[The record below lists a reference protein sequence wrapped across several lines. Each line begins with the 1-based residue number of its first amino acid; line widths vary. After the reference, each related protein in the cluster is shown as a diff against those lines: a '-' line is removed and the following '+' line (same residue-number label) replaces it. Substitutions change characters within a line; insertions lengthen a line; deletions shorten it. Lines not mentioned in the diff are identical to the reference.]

1 MYNSKGRQ
9 PLRQLL
15 SCLTNML
22 GMGSAS
28 KSRTQIMN
36 KVVSETLQSTFLY
49 GHPGDKLQWFTS
61 DCSLESI
68 TSVNLFLPGEAA
80 ATGCNFQTPYPGD
93 GFASLPGGLAA
104 FQLPFSSKIRL
115 KT

>member
-1 MYNSKGRQ
+1 
-9 PLRQLL
+9 
-15 SCLTNML
+15 
-22 GMGSAS
+22 
-28 KSRTQIMN
+28 MN

-93 GFASLPGGLAA
+93 GFASGHPLCLGDW
-104 FQLPFSSKIRL
+104 QHFSCLSVQRL
-115 KT
+115 D